1 VCALLLLLL
10 AVPSIRAQLVGDN
23 VEHRPG
29 TRGARM
35 ELLGFWCIYIQCANC
50 NVKVPSPS
58 KLRGIERPFIIPC
71 MASDKTAVLQLVQT
85 IIC

>member
-1 VCALLLLLL
+1 MCSLLLLF

-35 ELLGFWCIYIQCANC
+35 ELLGFGCIYMRCANC

-58 KLRGIERPFIIPC
+58 KLRGVEIPFIIPY
-71 MASDKTAVLQLVQT
+71 MASGTTAVLQLVQT

>member
-1 VCALLLLLL
+1 MCALLLLL
-10 AVPSIRAQLVGDN
+10 AVPPIRAQLVGDN

-35 ELLGFWCIYIQCANC
+35 ELLGFGCIYMRCANC

-58 KLRGIERPFIIPC
+58 KLRGVEIPFIIPY
-71 MASDKTAVLQLVQT
+71 MASGTTAVLQLVQT